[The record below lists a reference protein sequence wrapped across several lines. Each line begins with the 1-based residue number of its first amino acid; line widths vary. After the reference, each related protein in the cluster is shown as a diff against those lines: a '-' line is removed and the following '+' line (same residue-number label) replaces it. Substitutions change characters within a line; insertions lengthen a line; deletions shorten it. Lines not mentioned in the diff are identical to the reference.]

1 MASSGRCL
9 EVEGAS
15 QEQNHRVQIA
25 DCNAG
30 FHQQWNFRSSGFG
43 DDTRIL
49 VARHSGKC
57 LSLSGYKSQNGT
69 PAVQWDCDSGQH
81 EQHWRLG

>member
-1 MASSGRCL
+1 M
-9 EVEGAS
+9 
-15 QEQNHRVQIA
+15 QIA

-49 VARHSGKC
+49 VARHSGMC
-57 LSLSGYKSQNGT
+57 LDIVGHLGDERGPAMQFGCNGNL
-69 PAVQWDCDSGQH
+69 ADQR
-81 EQHWRLG
+81 WRTS